1 VAGLAEHVNLS
12 SKELPL
18 GESEVE
24 LTGLS
29 VSPSVK
35 VKTPRLKESPVNLEC
50 VLRQVLVFGEG
61 PRSANLVIGEVVLMH
76 VADSVLDE
84 DGRVDPSKL
93 ATIGR
98 LGGDYYCRTTDTFRM
113 KRP

>member
-1 VAGLAEHVNLS
+1 MADAFLADAPRARLAS
-12 SKELPL
+12 P
-18 GESEVE
+18 
-24 LTGLS
+24 S

-35 VKTPRLKESPVNLEC
+35 VKTPRLNQSPVNLEC

-76 VADSVLDE
+76 VADSVLDGN
-84 DGRVDPSKL
+84 GRVDPNKL
-93 ATIGR
+93 GTIGR
-98 LGGDYYCRTTDTFRM
+98 LGGDYYCRTTDNFRM